1 MEAVERDG
9 GERDLARP
17 LWAASRRGQHEKLDL
32 LIAVGAD
39 VNETNSGGYTALH
52 LACIRGAGHPRC
64 VKLLVAAGADVD
76 AISTNGCTPLAAAC
90 FWKHGM
96 CARIRVQAGANL
108 QALFPPGSHLAGLT
122 LLQWAADSQRK
133 QDALADRLVRK
144 GVYTSRQLCFEA
156 QQTKMN
162 AGPMAP
168 LCGWYNYA
176 SQVVL
181 HGALHWSPTTHKL
194 FPKAARV
201 RAVQLLILSYLMDR
215 SEHVPIP
222 LDTWIVSVIP
232 HVIGRA
238 IEWS

>member
-1 MEAVERDG
+1 
-9 GERDLARP
+9 LN
-17 LWAASRRGQHEKLDL
+17 L
-32 LIAVGAD
+32 LIALGAD

-52 LACIRGAGHPRC
+52 LACIRGAGHPC
-64 VKLLVAAGADVD
+64 CAKLLVAAGADVD
-76 AISTNGCTPLAAAC
+76 AISTNGYTPLAAAC

-96 CARIRVQAGANL
+96 CARILVQAGANVH
-108 QALFPPGSHLAGLT
+108 ALFPPESHLAGLT

-133 QDALADRLVRK
+133 QDGFADRLVRK

-162 AGPMAP
+162 AGPMARGTRP
-168 LCGWYNYA
+168 CGWYNYA

-194 FPKAARV
+194 FPKAARA

-222 LDTWIVSVIP
+222 LDTWIMSVIP
-232 HVIGRA
+232 HVISRA